1 MDDENYSL
9 SDSLKQNS
17 RYKIYIWISGP
28 INGAKDHMGGNHIFI
43 YHRIAELL

>member
-17 RYKIYIWISGP
+17 REKMYTWLSETT
-28 INGAKDHMGGNHIFI
+28 NGEKSYGG
-43 YHRIAELL
+43 